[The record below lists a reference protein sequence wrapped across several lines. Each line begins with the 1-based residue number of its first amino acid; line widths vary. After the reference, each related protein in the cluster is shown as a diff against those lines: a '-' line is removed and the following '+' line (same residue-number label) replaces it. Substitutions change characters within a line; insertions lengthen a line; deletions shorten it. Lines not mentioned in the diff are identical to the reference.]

1 MIANIISAVKGL
13 VGGKRT
19 RSTESLIA
27 LQPESHVLHCAGGG
41 VGLTAGVT
49 HELKTFY
56 CEDGEWKPLPEYPNS
71 LELNEAGYTRFVT
84 KIFHRA
90 PGGDWKPMKP
100 WPTYART
107 IQ

>member
-13 VGGKRT
+13 VGGKRS
-19 RSTESLIA
+19 RSIESLIVK
-27 LQPESHVLHCAGGG
+27 PESHVFQYAGGG
-41 VGLTAGVT
+41 AGLTAGVA

-84 KIFHRA
+84 EIFHRA

-100 WPTYART
+100 WYART
-107 IQ
+107 NQ